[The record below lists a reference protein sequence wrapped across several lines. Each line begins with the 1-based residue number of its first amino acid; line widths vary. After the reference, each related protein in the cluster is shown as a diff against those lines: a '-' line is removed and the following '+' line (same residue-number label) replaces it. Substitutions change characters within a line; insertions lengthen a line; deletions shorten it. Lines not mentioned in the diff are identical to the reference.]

1 MKLVTKREKTKRE
14 KWMLGILAVACV
26 ALLVNLVLRTTGV
39 RAGGAHSAISS
50 APAASSSSPHVT
62 VTPAKTGVTPENQ
75 GYSSLQLD
83 LLEQLQSLA
92 PPSLER
98 NPFEFGLTPA
108 QKAAKAEEQKI
119 KSQPPAPPGPPPP
132 PPVTVK
138 ALGFAEDKS
147 GKRRAIL
154 ADDEQTYKVVEG
166 ESFAGRYRCIKVTNS
181 GIEIQDESYHQTV
194 QLPFPQ

>member
-1 MKLVTKREKTKRE
+1 MKLATKRERTKRE
-14 KWMLGILAVACV
+14 KWMLGILAVACA
-26 ALLVNLVLRTTGV
+26 ALLVNIVLRTTGV
-39 RAGGAHSAISS
+39 RAGGARPAVSS
-50 APAASSSSPHVT
+50 APAASPQHFIATS
-62 VTPAKTGVTPENQ
+62 AKTTATPQNQ
-75 GYSSLQLD
+75 VYSSLQLD
-83 LLEQLQSLA
+83 LLDELQSA
-92 PPSLER
+92 PPPSLER
-98 NPFEFGLTPA
+98 NPFEFGLSPA

-119 KSQPPAPPGPPPP
+119 KSQPPAPPAPPPP

-166 ESFAGRYRCIKVTNS
+166 ESFAGRYRCMKVTTS